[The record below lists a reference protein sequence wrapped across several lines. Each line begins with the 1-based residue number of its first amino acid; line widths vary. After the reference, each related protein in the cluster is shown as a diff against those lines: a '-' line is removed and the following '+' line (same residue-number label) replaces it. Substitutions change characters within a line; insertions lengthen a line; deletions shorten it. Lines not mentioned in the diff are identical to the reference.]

1 MNRYFLLQRPL
12 ACVAFA
18 LALFC
23 FTSRASM
30 VVYPMETSVDKNGS
44 AQIKVLSQSDEVQFI
59 KVSLKRITN
68 PGTPNEKEV
77 PADISSGEA
86 LIVTPQK
93 LALTAGGE
101 RIVRL
106 VSLSFPPKETTW
118 RVYFESV
125 SENIFNKTNNEE
137 SPKRSTA
144 EVGVSIVWGALVH
157 VAPAH
162 TIVSLKYTPDSAEVM
177 NSGTIRLP
185 LRELAICDTTGA
197 CSWKKETST
206 LYPGTTIRL
215 ANARFSPE
223 KKYRVK
229 YYNWLKNAT
238 EEIELPASQVN

>member
-1 MNRYFLLQRPL
+1 MKKYSLLQRTIKCAVFVL
-12 ACVAFA
+12 VF
-18 LALFC
+18 FC

-30 VVYPMETSVDKNGS
+30 MVYPMETAVDKNGA

-59 KVSLKRITN
+59 KVSLKKIID
-68 PGTPNEKEV
+68 PGTPKEKEIPV
-77 PADISSGEA
+77 DISAGES

-125 SENIFNKTNNEE
+125 SENIFNKINDEE
-137 SPKRSTA
+137 NQKSSTA
-144 EVGVSIVWGALVH
+144 DVGVSIVWGALVH
-157 VAPAH
+157 VAPAD
-162 TIVSLKYTPDSAEVM
+162 TMVSLKYNPGSAELI
-177 NSGTIRLP
+177 NDGTVRLP
-185 LRELAICDTTGA
+185 LRELAICNTAGE

-215 ANARFSPE
+215 ANVRFSPE
-223 KKYRVK
+223 K
-229 YYNWLKNAT
+229 NIASNITTGLKARRKKLNY
-238 EEIELPASQVN
+238 LPVR